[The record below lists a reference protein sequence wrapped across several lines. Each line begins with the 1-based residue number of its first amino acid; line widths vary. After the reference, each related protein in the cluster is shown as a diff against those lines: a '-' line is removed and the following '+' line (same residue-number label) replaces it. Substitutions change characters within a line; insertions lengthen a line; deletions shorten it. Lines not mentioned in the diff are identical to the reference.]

1 MLSRL
6 ASGAL
11 RLAEIHATAI
21 VEGDVE
27 LAPDAV
33 VGPWCRLRG
42 PIAIGSG
49 TRLLASVHLEGPLR
63 LGARNLVFPFATLG
77 LAPQDLGWDPDE
89 PGAGLVIGDDNV
101 FRESATIHRATSRD
115 EPTRIGDGNYW
126 MVNSHA
132 GHDCQ
137 IGSRCV
143 FANGTLLAGHVE
155 VGDRVVTGGNVAV
168 HQHCRIG
175 RGALLS
181 GTMGLNKDLPPFL
194 TLTGGNIAGSI
205 NLVGMRRSGM
215 PSAEIDD
222 ARWVFKVLYRKGL
235 SMKHAQE
242 ELQTRADRPIV
253 AEYLAFIAG
262 SKRGIVRGEGEA
274 RRGTA

>member
-6 ASGAL
+6 RSGGTP
-11 RLAEIHATAI
+11 LAQIHATAI
-21 VEGDVE
+21 VEGDVA
-27 LAPDAV
+27 LAADVV

-42 PIAIGSG
+42 PIEVGPG

-63 LGARNLVFPFATLG
+63 LGARNLLFPFAVLG
-77 LAPQDLGWDPDE
+77 MAPQDLGWGPDA
-89 PGAGLVIGDDNV
+89 PGAGLVVGDDNV
-101 FRESATIHRATSRD
+101 FRESATIHRATSQS
-115 EPTRIGDGNYW
+115 EPTRVGDGNTW
-126 MVNSHA
+126 MVNTHA
-132 GHDCQ
+132 GHDCR

-155 VGDRVVTGGNVAV
+155 VGDGVVTGGNVAV

-175 RGALLS
+175 RGALIS
-181 GTMGLNKDLPPFL
+181 GTMGLNKDLPPFFM
-194 TLTGGNIAGSI
+194 LTGGNIAGSI

-215 PSAEIDD
+215 PSQEIDD

-235 SMKHAQE
+235 SPKRAQE
-242 ELQTRADRPIV
+242 ELRTRADRPIV
-253 AEYLAFIAG
+253 AEYLAFIAA
-262 SKRGIVRGEGEA
+262 SRRGIVPGQGEA

>member
-1 MLSRL
+1 MLSPLFART
-6 ASGAL
+6 
-11 RLAEIHATAI
+11 RPLAEIHATAI
-21 VEGDVE
+21 LEGDVQ
-27 LAPDAV
+27 LADGVV

-42 PIAIGSG
+42 PLSIGPG
-49 TRLLASVHLEGPLR
+49 TRLEASVQLEGPLR
-63 LGARNLVFPFATLG
+63 LGARNRLYPFVTLG

-89 PGAGLVIGDDNV
+89 PGAGLVVGDDNV
-101 FRESATIHRATSRD
+101 FRESATLHRASSRE
-115 EPTRIGDGNYW
+115 EPTRVGDGNYW
-126 MVNSHA
+126 MVNTHA
-132 GHDCQ
+132 GHDCR

-155 VGDRVVTGGNVAV
+155 VGDGVITGGNVAV

-181 GTMGLNKDLPPFL
+181 GTMGLNKDLPPFF

-222 ARWVFKVLYRKGL
+222 VRWVFKTLYRKGL
-235 SMKHAQE
+235 SFKQAE
-242 ELQTRADRPIV
+242 DELRTRADRPRV
-253 AEYLAFIAG
+253 AEYLDFIAA
-262 SKRGIVRGEGEA
+262 SQRGIVPGEGEA

>member
-1 MLSRL
+1 MLPPDRELAIVDLELEVLAAAVGARIEDQHGILRPRGRARVDGCAGLGAQGGRDPQEEQSGESRQGAHRPGTIGPARAAGKLPMLSRL
-6 ASGAL
+6 ASGAH

-42 PIAIGSG
+42 PISIGSG

-63 LGARNLVFPFATLG
+63 LGARNLLFPFATLG

-101 FRESATIHRATSRD
+101 FRESVTIHRATSRD

-126 MVNSHA
+126 MVNCHA
-132 GHDCQ
+132 GHDCR
-137 IGSRCV
+137 IGSSCV

-181 GTMGLNKDLPPFL
+181 GTW
-194 TLTGGNIAGSI
+194 A
-205 NLVGMRRSGM
+205 
-215 PSAEIDD
+215 
-222 ARWVFKVLYRKGL
+222 
-235 SMKHAQE
+235 
-242 ELQTRADRPIV
+242 
-253 AEYLAFIAG
+253 
-262 SKRGIVRGEGEA
+262 
-274 RRGTA
+274 

>member
-1 MLSRL
+1 MEEARL
-6 ASGAL
+6 AQ
-11 RLAEIHATAI
+11 IHATALL
-21 VEGDVE
+21 EGDVE
-27 LAPDAV
+27 LAPDVV

-42 PIAIGSG
+42 PIAIGAG
-49 TRLLASVHLEGPLR
+49 TRLVASVHLDGPLR
-63 LGARNLVFPFATLG
+63 LGARNWLFPFATLG
-77 LAPQDLGWDPDE
+77 QAPQDLGFDPDE
-89 PGAGLVIGDDNV
+89 PGAGLVVGDGNV
-101 FRESATIHRATSRD
+101 FRESASVHRATARD
-115 EPTRIGDGNYW
+115 EPTRVGDANYF
-126 MVNSHA
+126 MVNTHA
-132 GHDCQ
+132 GHDCR

-155 VGDRVVTGGNVAV
+155 VGDGVVTGGNVAV

-175 RGALLS
+175 RGALIS
-181 GTMGLNKDLPPFL
+181 GTMGLNKDLPPFF

-235 SMKHAQE
+235 SPKRAQE
-242 ELQTRADRPIV
+242 ELATRADRPIV
-253 AEYLAFIAG
+253 AEYLAFLAS
-262 SKRGIVRGEGEA
+262 SKRGVVPGIGEA